1 MEIPEPAS
9 FADDLQRY
17 FNILWR
23 RAWIILVTIVVA
35 GFIVYILNRQSTP
48 VYQATTT
55 VLINE
60 APSTK
65 TTDYTAIVTSE
76 RLAQTYSQLMSK
88 KPVLEG
94 VIEQLDIEIQAEDML
109 ENLFIQPIRD
119 TTLIEVRYEDVDPKR
134 AALITNAIV
143 TVFSTQNQ
151 QLQASRY
158 ASSKSSLETQLNQ
171 MDDQIQRVSSVLS
184 SLEENE
190 DNQAE
195 RDRLETNLNQY
206 RQTYAYLLQSYE
218 QVRLVEAQS
227 TSNIVQVEPASI
239 PEKPIRPRTL
249 TNTILAVVI
258 GMFMAIGGI
267 FLYESIDDTL
277 KGPDEITAQV
287 GLPVL
292 GIITRH
298 EIDESKPITL
308 LEPRSPVSE
317 SFRALRTNI
326 QYASVNRP
334 LKTLLITSPTPAEGK
349 TTISVNLGIVMA
361 QSDRNVVII
370 DADLRRPKIHKAL
383 GLPNQKGLSD
393 LFVDDGLTINGS
405 LKKTEIYNLR
415 ALVAGNLP
423 PNPSELLGSEKMQII
438 LEKINL
444 EANLIIVDS
453 PPVMAVTDPAV
464 LAPKVDGVLLVVKP
478 GVTQMAVLKQSVEL
492 LRRGD
497 VKILGFVL
505 NEVDMKKRGNYYYRG
520 YYYAS
525 HYYDNGNEKAG
536 SMKNF
541 LVKWWKK
548 IR

>member
-134 AALITNAIV
+134 AALITNTIV